1 MDRAHSRGEPLN
13 GPTKSFGASTGFS
26 PVVVEPSRIGKEKPA
41 LFMIS
46 VLEKNKADRYAARR
60 TP

>member
-1 MDRAHSRGEPLN
+1 MARQKALELQRDFLPL
-13 GPTKSFGASTGFS
+13 
-26 PVVVEPSRIGKEKPA
+26 VVEPSRIGKEKPA